1 MTDKIGAARFF
12 FVQHTKMGQKY
23 TKQTQNIPNDHLIYR
38 MTVKQTNGIKIF
50 QQLPLQD
57 HPKFTQSVILV

>member
-1 MTDKIGAARFF
+1 
-12 FVQHTKMGQKY
+12 MGQKY